1 MNSESILKMKIT
13 DQTVNNL
20 AQLARLK
27 FEGPE
32 QESIRQDLEKI
43 LEMCEKL
50 NELDTS
56 GVEPLIYM
64 TNNVNVLREDAV
76 KQEISH
82 EEALKNA
89 PKKDSDFFRV
99 PKVIEQNG

>member
-1 MNSESILKMKIT
+1 MKIT
-13 DQTVNNL
+13 NQKVDEL

-27 FEGPE
+27 FEGE
-32 QESIRQDLEKI
+32 EKENIREDLEKI
-43 LEMCEKL
+43 LDMCEKL
-50 NELDTS
+50 NEVDTHD
-56 GVEPLIYM
+56 VEPLIYM
-64 TNNVNVLREDAV
+64 TDNVNVLRTDQI

-99 PKVIEQNG
+99 PKVIDQNG

>member
-1 MNSESILKMKIT
+1 MKIT
-13 DQTVNNL
+13 DKKVDEL
-20 AQLARLK
+20 ATLARLR
-27 FEGPE
+27 FEGE
-32 QESIRQDLEKI
+32 EKEAIKQDLEKI
-43 LEMCEKL
+43 LAMCEKL
-50 NELDTS
+50 NEIDTD

-64 TNNVNVLREDAV
+64 TNNVNLLREDEV
-76 KQEISH
+76 KQDISH

>member
-1 MNSESILKMKIT
+1 MKIT
-13 DQTVNNL
+13 PEKVQEL
-20 AQLARLK
+20 AALSRLK
-27 FEGPE
+27 FEGE
-32 QESIRQDLEKI
+32 AAEKMLRDLENI

-50 NELDTS
+50 NEVNTD

-64 TNNVNVLREDAV
+64 TDRVNNLREDKV
-76 KQEISH
+76 EQEITH

-99 PKVIEQNG
+99 PKVIGQTD

>member
-1 MNSESILKMKIT
+1 MKIT
-13 DQTVNNL
+13 PEKVQEL
-20 AQLARLK
+20 AALSRLK
-27 FEGPE
+27 FEGE
-32 QESIRQDLEKI
+32 AAERMRQDLENI

-50 NELDTS
+50 NEVNTD

-64 TNNVNVLREDAV
+64 TDRVNNLREDKV
-76 KQEISH
+76 EQEITH

-99 PKVIEQNG
+99 PKVIGQTD

>member
-1 MNSESILKMKIT
+1 VQE
-13 DQTVNNL
+13 L
-20 AQLARLK
+20 AALSRLK
-27 FEGPE
+27 FDGEAAE
-32 QESIRQDLEKI
+32 KMRQDLENI

-50 NELDTS
+50 NAVNTD

-64 TNNVNVLREDAV
+64 TDRVNNLREDKV
-76 KQEISH
+76 VQDITH

-99 PKVIEQNG
+99 PKVIGQTE

>member
-1 MNSESILKMKIT
+1 MKIT
-13 DQTVNNL
+13 NEKVDEL

-27 FEGPE
+27 FEGAE
-32 QESIRQDLEKI
+32 KDAIRNDLEKI

-50 NELDTS
+50 NEVDTT
-56 GVEPLIYM
+56 GVEPLVYM
-64 TNNVNVLREDAV
+64 TDNVNVLRED
-76 KQEISH
+76 EIVQHITH
-82 EEALKNA
+82 EEALRNA